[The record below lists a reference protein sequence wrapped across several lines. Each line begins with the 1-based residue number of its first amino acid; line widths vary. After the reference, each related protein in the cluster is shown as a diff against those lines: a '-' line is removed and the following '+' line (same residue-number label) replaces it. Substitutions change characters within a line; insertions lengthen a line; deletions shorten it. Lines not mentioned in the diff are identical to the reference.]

1 MLPTALFGDLGMM
14 SPAVWAWCAAA
25 WEALSQT
32 AGTTLVTSIW
42 QSAVIVCG
50 LEIFLRLLSRA
61 SAGHRFAVW
70 AGGFAI
76 AAGLS
81 LLALAFH
88 PGASETAGRVGQSE
102 IAGRS
107 AGALLHLDA
116 RW

>member
-1 MLPTALFGDLGMM
+1 MLPTALFGNLEMM

-25 WEALSQT
+25 REALSQT

-50 LEIFLRLLSRA
+50 LEICLRLLPRA

-76 AAGLS
+76 AAGLP
-81 LLALAFH
+81 LLGLAFH
-88 PGASETAGRVGQSE
+88 PGAAGRA
-102 IAGRS
+102 AG
-107 AGALLHLDA
+107 
-116 RW
+116 